1 MAHYST
7 TTGEL
12 SRRGPSCD
20 SQHPRSL
27 LSISYQL
34 LRKTWPIGNESSST
48 RKHIRI
54 LYNDSLLNIF
64 YLCRLA
70 PYLSDESEAGAIR
83 IFGEGNWNHERWWY
97 SLVQVCRRW
106 RYLVLESASF
116 LGLSLL
122 CTYGTPVADMLAYL
136 LPLPLIID
144 YNEQYDELTADDE
157 AEIIL
162 ALRHYDRIRCI
173 RLMESF
179 RVLQRLLMV
188 LQGEFPN
195 LEYLIIKRDSFED
208 TTTVDFPKTFRA
220 PRLRYVMAM
229 GVYIPIDSP
238 FTTIGN
244 PVVLSL
250 NTHNGDYFHPNILV
264 LQLLVVPQRE
274 TPGNVFNSH
283 FPSHDVD
290 KQSFRRAILRRVT
303 PYFPCIGFQGVNPY
317 LETLIP
323 RATIRLLERLQL
335 YFVGQLIYLLP
346 RRRKFK
352 NIAEIPRLT
361 TVALYFFKDH

>member
-1 MAHYST
+1 
-7 TTGEL
+7 
-12 SRRGPSCD
+12 
-20 SQHPRSL
+20 
-27 LSISYQL
+27 
-34 LRKTWPIGNESSST
+34 
-48 RKHIRI
+48 
-54 LYNDSLLNIF
+54 
-64 YLCRLA
+64 
-70 PYLSDESEAGAIR
+70 
-83 IFGEGNWNHERWWY
+83 
-97 SLVQVCRRW
+97 
-106 RYLVLESASF
+106 VLESASF

-122 CTYGTPVADMLAYL
+122 CTYGTPIADILAYL
-136 LPLPLIID
+136 PPLPLIID

-157 AEIIL
+157 VGIIL
-162 ALRHYDRIRCI
+162 ALRYYDRVRCI

-220 PRLRYVMAM
+220 PHLRYVMAM
-229 GVYIPIDSP
+229 GIYIPIDSP

-250 NTHNGDYFHPNILV
+250 NAHSGDYFHPNIFV

-274 TPGNVFNSH
+274 TPGNAFNSR

-335 YFVGQLIYLLP
+335 YFVGQLIYFRAAGNLRTLQ
-346 RRRKFK
+346 RS
-352 NIAEIPRLT
+352 LG
-361 TVALYFFKDH
+361 